1 MSIVNKEYTFGVNK
15 SKKPNSVTEGNAIGT
30 RLMELLM
37 MEPGDDPLHPDMGV
51 GIKTFRYGINNLD
64 QLKNR
69 VETQIATYLP
79 FYQNVNVA
87 LIRTPDKVC
96 NIEITIGNTLYVYDS
111 NDVSK
116 PIRLED
122 IQS

>member
-15 SKKPNSVTEGNAIGT
+15 FKKPNSVTEGNAIGT
-30 RLMELLM
+30 RLMELIM

-69 VETQIATYLP
+69 VETQIETYLP

>member
-1 MSIVNKEYTFGVNK
+1 MGIVNKEYTFGVNK
-15 SKKPNSVTEGNAIGT
+15 FKKPNSVKDNNAIGT
-30 RLMELLM
+30 RLMELMM

-51 GIKTFRYGINNLD
+51 GLKTFRYGVNNLD
-64 QLKNR
+64 KLKTR
-69 VETQIATYLP
+69 VENQIATYLP

-87 LIRTPDKVC
+87 IIRTPDKVC

-111 NDVSK
+111 NEVTK
-116 PIRLED
+116 PIKLED

>member
-1 MSIVNKEYTFGVNK
+1 MGIKNRDYCCTINKFNTPTVI
-15 SKKPNSVTEGNAIGT
+15 EGKDAIAS
-30 RLMELLM
+30 RLMTLFM

-87 LIRTPDKVC
+87 RIRTPDKVC